1 MRNLAS
7 EAAGVESATAA
18 WQQALNARQQS
29 AMGMI
34 AATKTSLAALELRVQ
49 RDAAATDARVSAIE
63 AAGAS
68 CPSFSSR
75 ECVPYVLEYRI
86 GTDSEAAQQTVPR

>member
-1 MRNLAS
+1 MAEQQIAAVRNLAS

-68 CPSFSSR
+68 CPSFCFS
-75 ECVPYVLEYRI
+75 
-86 GTDSEAAQQTVPR
+86 GQTWRQKALVTCP